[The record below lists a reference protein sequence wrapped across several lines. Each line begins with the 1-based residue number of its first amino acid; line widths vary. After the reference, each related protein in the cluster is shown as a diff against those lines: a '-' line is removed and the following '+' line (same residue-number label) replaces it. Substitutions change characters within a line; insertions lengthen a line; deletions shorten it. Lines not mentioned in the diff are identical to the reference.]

1 MRFSRLLSELWLRI
15 CSNTHEKVESEQDVG
30 MRMFIFT
37 TALAPTGISVHKE
50 LNQLNQ
56 AHYDKAITDK
66 HIRSLAHDTG
76 HISREASIETG
87 GPTSVTRATKVVMT
101 SPIKNKNMDKLRR
114 IMIVDDEQDVT
125 FLFKIILE
133 GMNQEL
139 SFCCKVDPFNDPLVA
154 LENYREGLYDLIIID
169 VVMPKMDGFRLY
181 KEIRKKDKK
190 VKVCFLTAGEMYY
203 EEYRKYVFPEISADW
218 VIRKPISNDDLVRK
232 VNGYFEI

>member
-1 MRFSRLLSELWLRI
+1 MRFSRLLSELWLKV
-15 CSNTHEKVESEQDVG
+15 CSDTHQKVEPGPKQDIG
-30 MRMFIFT
+30 MRTLIFT
-37 TALAPTGISVHKE
+37 AAVASTGISIYRE
-50 LNQLNQ
+50 LNQ
-56 AHYDKAITDK
+56 AHYDEAITDK
-66 HIRSLAHDTG
+66 HIRSLAHNTG
-76 HISREASIETG
+76 LISRETLVETG
-87 GPTSVTRATKVVMT
+87 GPSAVTKATRP

-133 GMNQEL
+133 GMHQDL
-139 SFCCKVDPFNDPLVA
+139 SFYCKVDSFNDSLVA

-203 EEYRKYVFPEISADW
+203 EEYRKHVFPEISADRI
-218 VIRKPISNDDLVRK
+218 IRKPISNDDLVRK

>member
-1 MRFSRLLSELWLRI
+1 MSELWLRI
-15 CSNTHEKVESEQDVG
+15 CRDTHEKVESEQNVR
-30 MRMFIFT
+30 MRTLIFT
-37 TALAPTGISVHKE
+37 TALPQTGISVYKE
-50 LNQLNQ
+50 LNQ

-76 HISREASIETG
+76 LISREPLIETG
-87 GPTSVTRATKVVMT
+87 GPSAVTKATNVVMT
-101 SPIKNKNMDKLRR
+101 SPIKKKNMDKLRR
-114 IMIVDDEQDVT
+114 IMIVDDEHDVT

-139 SFCCKVDPFNDPLVA
+139 SFCCKVDSFNDSLIA

-203 EEYRKYVFPEISADW
+203 EEY
-218 VIRKPISNDDLVRK
+218 
-232 VNGYFEI
+232 

>member
-1 MRFSRLLSELWLRI
+1 MRFSRLLSELRLRI
-15 CSNTHEKVESEQDVG
+15 CSNTHEKVETEQYVG
-30 MRMFIFT
+30 VRTLIFT
-37 TALAPTGISVHKE
+37 TALPPTGISVYRE
-50 LNQLNQ
+50 LNQ

-87 GPTSVTRATKVVMT
+87 GPSAVTKATKVVIT
-101 SPIKNKNMDKLRR
+101 SPIKNKNMDKLRK

-139 SFCCKVDPFNDPLVA
+139 SFCCKVDSFNDPLVA

-181 KEIRKKDKK
+181 REIRKKDKK

-203 EEYRKYVFPEISADW
+203 EEYRKHVFPEISADW

>member
-15 CSNTHEKVESEQDVG
+15 CRDTHEKVESEQNVR
-30 MRMFIFT
+30 MRTLIFT
-37 TALAPTGISVHKE
+37 TALPQTGISVYKE
-50 LNQLNQ
+50 LNQ

-66 HIRSLAHDTG
+66 HIRSLARDTG
-76 HISREASIETG
+76 LISREPLIETG
-87 GPTSVTRATKVVMT
+87 GPSAVTKATKVVMT
-101 SPIKNKNMDKLRR
+101 SPIKKKNMDKLRR
-114 IMIVDDEQDVT
+114 IIIVDDEHDVT

-139 SFCCKVDPFNDPLVA
+139 SFCCKVDSFNDSLIA

-203 EEYRKYVFPEISADW
+203 EEYRKHVFPEISADW
-218 VIRKPISNDDLVRK
+218 VIWKPISNDDLVRK
-232 VNGYFEI
+232 VNGYLEI

>member
-1 MRFSRLLSELWLRI
+1 MRFSRLLSELWLKV
-15 CSNTHEKVESEQDVG
+15 CSNTHDKVESEQDVG
-30 MRMFIFT
+30 MKTLIFT
-37 TALAPTGISVHKE
+37 TAVAPTGISIYRE
-50 LNQLNQ
+50 PNQ
-56 AHYDKAITDK
+56 AHYVKAITDE

-76 HISREASIETG
+76 LISQEAVIETG
-87 GPTSVTRATKVVMT
+87 GPSAVTKATKVMMT
-101 SPIKNKNMDKLRR
+101 SLNKNRNIDKLRR

-133 GMNQEL
+133 GIHQDL
-139 SFCCKVDPFNDPLVA
+139 SFCCKVDSFNDPLVA

-181 KEIRKKDKK
+181 REIRKKDKK

-203 EEYRKYVFPEISADW
+203 EEYRKHVFPEISADW

>member
-15 CSNTHEKVESEQDVG
+15 CSNTHEKVESEQDAG
-30 MRMFIFT
+30 MRTLIFT
-37 TALAPTGISVHKE
+37 TALARTGISVHRE
-50 LNQLNQ
+50 LNQ

-66 HIRSLAHDTG
+66 HIRSLAHYTG
-76 HISREASIETG
+76 QISREPLIETG
-87 GPTSVTRATKVVMT
+87 GSSAVTKATKVVMT
-101 SPIKNKNMDKLRR
+101 SPIKKKNMDKLKR

-133 GMNQEL
+133 SPHQEL
-139 SFCCKVDPFNDPLVA
+139 SFCCKVDSFNDSLVA

-181 KEIRKKDKK
+181 KEIRKKDNK

-203 EEYRKYVFPEISADW
+203 EEYRKHVFPEISADK

-232 VNGYFEI
+232 VNGYFEIQ

>member
-15 CSNTHEKVESEQDVG
+15 CSDTHEKVEPEQDIG
-30 MRMFIFT
+30 MRTLNFT
-37 TALAPTGISVHKE
+37 TAVAPTGISIYRE
-50 LNQLNQ
+50 LNQ
-56 AHYDKAITDK
+56 AHYDEAITDK
-66 HIRSLAHDTG
+66 HIRSLVHDTG
-76 HISREASIETG
+76 LISREALVETG
-87 GPTSVTRATKVVMT
+87 GPSAVTKATKVMMP
-101 SPIKNKNMDKLRR
+101 SLIKNKNMDKLRR

-133 GMNQEL
+133 GMHQDL
-139 SFCCKVDPFNDPLVA
+139 SFCCKVDSFNDSLVA

-203 EEYRKYVFPEISADW
+203 EEYRKHVFPEISADRI
-218 VIRKPISNDDLVRK
+218 IRKPISNDDLVRK